1 MKLKTILINSIL
13 FVIFYVIGDLV
24 FSNFIFTRSVDH
36 KCYIHINEGKFYKLR
51 KNCFA
56 KMRIISTID
65 PYKVYTNEKGQRYSG
80 RKINKRP
87 KNIVF
92 LGDSQTF
99 GVGNDWDN
107 TFTGVIENKTR
118 KYNVFNL
125 GVPSYSPTVY
135 SYVFDNFISKNKI
148 NIHKVY
154 VLIDLTDIADESNRW
169 KIVGGVPEL
178 NEKKIIDKSDF
189 ITKFKR
195 ENLKGVHLIST
206 NLRFFLRKLKKGKV
220 NNERYRPV
228 DGNPTANFIYKNH
241 QDIEDC
247 NSTTIKTKYW
257 KCGGINLGLKKTEQ
271 EILRLS
277 YAARNYGSEFY
288 IIIMP
293 WPDTLN
299 FGQKIFNWENYT
311 SNLCKKSSCD
321 GVINL
326 FREFEN
332 IKLKEIN
339 WLEKIYLKDDIHLTP
354 LANKIV
360 AEKIIN
366 ESF

>member
-1 MKLKTILINSIL
+1 MKLKTFLINLIF
-13 FVIFYVIGDLV
+13 FVTFYIIGDLL
-24 FSNFIFTRSVDH
+24 FSNFIFTRTVDH
-36 KCYIHINEGKFYKLR
+36 KCYIHVNEGKFYKLR

-65 PYKVYTNEKGQRYSG
+65 PYKVYINNQGQRYSG
-80 RKINKRP
+80 NRIKSNQ

-99 GVGNDWDN
+99 GVGNDWEN
-107 TFTGVIENKTR
+107 TFTGIVENKT
-118 KYNVFNL
+118 KEYNIFNL

-135 SYVFDNFISKNKI
+135 NFIFNNFTDKNKI
-148 NIHKVY
+148 NIDKVY

-169 KIVGGVPEL
+169 KNVNGMPEL
-178 NEKKIIDKSDF
+178 NEKKIIDKSNF
-189 ITKFKR
+189 INKFKR

-206 NLRFFLRKLKKGKV
+206 NIRFFFRNFKKSKSD
-220 NNERYRPV
+220 NNRYKPV
-228 DGNPTANFIYKNH
+228 DGNPTGNFIYKNH
-241 QDIEDC
+241 DEIEGCDT
-247 NSTTIKTKYW
+247 SIMKTKYW
-257 KCGGINLGLKKTEQ
+257 NCGGISLGLRKTEQ

-277 YAARNYGSEFY
+277 TKVKDYGSKFY

-299 FGQKIFNWENYT
+299 FGQKIFNWESYIND
-311 SNLCKKSSCD
+311 LCKKSYCN

-326 FREFEN
+326 FDEFKS
-332 IKLKEIN
+332 IKSSDPN
-339 WLEKIYLKDDIHLTP
+339 WLEKIYLKDDIHLTAF
-354 LANKIV
+354 ANNIV
-360 AEKIIN
+360 AEKIIK

>member
-1 MKLKTILINSIL
+1 MKVKTFLIN
-13 FVIFYVIGDLV
+13 VIFFVSFYVVGDLI

-56 KMRIISTID
+56 KMRIISSID

-80 RKINKRP
+80 HKINSKT

-99 GVGNDWDN
+99 GVGNDWEN
-107 TFTGVIENKTR
+107 TFPGIIENKTG
-118 KYNVFNL
+118 KYNIFNL
-125 GVPSYSPTVY
+125 GVPSYSPSVY
-135 SYVFDNFISKNKI
+135 NYIFTNFKSKNQI
-148 NIHKVY
+148 NIDKVY
-154 VLIDLTDIADESNRW
+154 VLIDLTDIADENNRW
-169 KIVGGVPEL
+169 KIVNGMPEL
-178 NEKKIIDKSDF
+178 NEKKIIDKSDY

-195 ENLKGVHLIST
+195 ENFKGLHLIST
-206 NLRFFLRKLKKGKV
+206 NIRFLFRDLKKNNANSNRYKPV
-220 NNERYRPV
+220 N
-228 DGNPTANFIYKNH
+228 GNPTANFIYKNH
-241 QDIEDC
+241 EEIEDC
-247 NSTTIKTKYW
+247 NTDMIKKKYW
-257 KCGGINLGLKKTEQ
+257 NCGGINLGLKKTKK
-271 EILRLS
+271 EIIRLS
-277 YAARNYGSEFY
+277 YNVRDHGSEFY

-299 FGQKIFNWENYT
+299 FGQKIFNWENYIY
-311 SNLCKKSSCD
+311 NLCEKSSCD

-326 FREFEN
+326 FEDFEN
-332 IKLKEIN
+332 IKLSEPD
-339 WLEKIYLKDDIHLTP
+339 WLEKIYLKDDIHLTH
-354 LANKIV
+354 LGNKII